1 MTMSPD
7 RKQVDLDRLLKL
19 RLAVARFG
27 EGDNTGWW
35 GTKDILGKYGS
46 LALSR
51 GFPRTHLFVQ
61 ARIAFAAAAH
71 RCNEIFNPP
80 GCMTLWNM
88 PASIEDRFEERW
100 QHWLDRIDEWRP
112 FFKRIEDFN
121 GQDLLMFLMGEK
133 LLTTTLLEQAE
144 KLRRSLEGKT
154 VPIPGVYAPS
164 NEVVTLLA
172 AGFAKGELGKPAIPY
187 ARVEE

>member
-27 EGDNTGWW
+27 EGDKPGWW

-51 GFPRTHLFVQ
+51 AFPRTPLFVQ
-61 ARIAFAAAAH
+61 ARLAFAAAAH

-100 QHWLDRIDEWRP
+100 QHWLERIDEWRP

-121 GQDLLMFLMGEK
+121 GQDLLK
-133 LLTTTLLEQAE
+133 
-144 KLRRSLEGKT
+144 KGKIT
-154 VPIPGVYAPS
+154 YDDTS
-164 NEVVTLLA
+164 
-172 AGFAKGELGKPAIPY
+172 
-187 ARVEE
+187 

>member
-1 MTMSPD
+1 MTRSPEA
-7 RKQVDLDRLLKL
+7 KNVDLERLLKL

-27 EGDNTGWW
+27 EAENTAWW
-35 GTKDILGKYGS
+35 GTKDILGKYGG

-80 GCMTLWNM
+80 NCMTLWNM
-88 PASIEDRFEERW
+88 PASIEDRFEEKW
-100 QHWLDRIDEWRP
+100 QHWLDRVDEWRP
-112 FFKRIEDFN
+112 YFKRLEELP
-121 GQDLLMFLMGEK
+121 GQNLLIFLVGEN
-133 LLTTTLLEQAE
+133 LLTPALLEQSE
-144 KLRRSLEGKT
+144 KLRRSLEGKA
-154 VPIPGVYAPS
+154 VPIPGVHAPS

-172 AGFAKGELGKPAIPY
+172 AGFAKGEPGKPAIPY